1 MKKTKKLKRQRKA
14 LKKEG
19 RVSTWPA
26 VTSRLHL
33 IIYINL
39 HQVEIITM
47 WKVGRAITQP
57 MPHPYMSAFY
67 KGSERIQGK
76 KEQKKN
82 AYYGLHS
89 QFQIK

>member
-1 MKKTKKLKRQRKA
+1 MACHLKA
-14 LKKEG
+14 
-19 RVSTWPA
+19 TP
-26 VTSRLHL
+26 
-33 IIYINL
+33 YNL
-39 HQVEIITM
+39 HKFTPSGNYNNVE
-47 WKVGRAITQP
+47 VGRAITQP